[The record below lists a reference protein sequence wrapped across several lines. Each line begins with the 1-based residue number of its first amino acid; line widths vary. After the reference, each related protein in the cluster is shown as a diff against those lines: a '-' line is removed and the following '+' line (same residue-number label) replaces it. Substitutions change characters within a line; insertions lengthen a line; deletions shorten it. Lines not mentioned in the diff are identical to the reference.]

1 MLKAKKDRK
10 TRDREWHLLRMAKR
24 VGLTFLPPD
33 LARRVFRQMLRDDGS
48 SCGIC
53 GKKGKLV
60 ADHCHTRKRHRGRLC
75 HNCNTAI
82 GLMKD
87 NPHRL
92 RQAAEYLETFAEH
105 WESQFEE

>member
-10 TRDREWHLLRMAKR
+10 KRDRQWHLLRMAKR

-33 LARRVFRQMLRDDGS
+33 LARKVFRQMLRGGGS

-53 GKKGKLV
+53 GKKGSLV

-87 NPHRL
+87 NPTRL
-92 RQAAEYLETFAEH
+92 RHAAMYLEEFE
-105 WESQFEE
+105 EQFEEEI